1 MIVRTP
7 FHLVEFSPWPLLTSF
22 SILSIPISTIL
33 FIRMNNIYML
43 IFTII
48 STAVLSYLWWRDI
61 VRESTY
67 QGNHTSYVTFGLK
80 LGMSLFILSEICFF
94 FGFFWAYFHS
104 SLSPS
109 IEIGSSWPPIGIF
122 TLETFQVPLL
132 NTCVLLLSGVSI
144 TWAHHSIEAQK
155 NMDTFK
161 GLIITVALGVYF
173 LYLQYGEYA
182 ETAFSISDSIYGSSF
197 FMATGFHGLHVM
209 VGVTFLFICTI
220 RNMMYHFSKNHHMGF
235 LAAAW
240 YWHFVDVV
248 WLFLYISIYWWGS

>member
-1 MIVRTP
+1 MMRTP
-7 FHLVEFSPWPLLTSF
+7 FHLVEYSPWPLLTSLSVF
-22 SILSIPISTIL
+22 SIPISTIL
-33 FIRMNNIYML
+33 FVRFNFSFL
-43 IFTII
+43 LFFTIFC
-48 STAVLSYLWWRDI
+48 TAVLAYLWWRDI

-67 QGNHTSYVTFGLK
+67 QGYHTSYVSFGLK
-80 LGMSLFILSEICFF
+80 LGMSLFIVSEICFF
-94 FGFFWAYFHS
+94 FAFFWAYFHS

-144 TWAHHSIEAQK
+144 TWAHHSIEAK
-155 NMDTFK
+155 KRYSSFG
-161 GLIITVALGVYF
+161 GLLITVILGIYF
-173 LYLQYGEYA
+173 LFLQYGEYN
-182 ETAFSISDSIYGSSF
+182 ETAFSIADSVYGSTF

-209 VGVTFLFICTI
+209 VGVTFLIVCTF
-220 RNMMYHFSKNHHMGF
+220 RCFFCHFSKNHHIGF